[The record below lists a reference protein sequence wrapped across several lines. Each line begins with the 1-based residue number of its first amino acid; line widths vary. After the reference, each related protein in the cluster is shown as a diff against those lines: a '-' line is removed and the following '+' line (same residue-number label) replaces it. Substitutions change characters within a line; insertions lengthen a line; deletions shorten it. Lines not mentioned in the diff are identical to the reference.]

1 MIQTNSAQRRKL
13 EQLTASALDEY
24 QCERFNQ
31 LLQDILPEN
40 SFYSNKLARCP
51 HSISTLQQLGEFPYT
66 FKDELLGSGGSDF
79 AANLTYPLAKY
90 VRFHRT
96 SGTRGRPLVV
106 LDTSDDWQWF
116 TNSWQYVLDAANV
129 QPDDRVMLAFSFG
142 PFIGFWSANDAAVDR
157 GCLVI
162 PGGGMSTLQ
171 RVELIRSS
179 MTTIVC
185 CTPSYAMRMAEVA
198 EENAV
203 DLRETSVKAIIV
215 AGEPG
220 GSVPAIKERIENS
233 WGARVVDH
241 AGASEIGPWGYAN
254 PSGTGLHVIESE
266 FIAEFL
272 SVATGEPAT
281 EGELSELVLTA
292 LGRSGC
298 PVIRYRTSDLVRPL
312 WDHDQESRF
321 VFLDGGVLGRT
332 DDMMII
338 RGVNI
343 YPSAIEHIL
352 RGFPEVVEYQMTVC
366 KEGEMDSLSIEI
378 EDRLEQPD
386 RVAEELQLR
395 LALRVD
401 VRCVPLGSLPRY
413 EAKSRRFVDLRRS

>member
-1 MIQTNSAQRRKL
+1 
-13 EQLTASALDEY
+13 
-24 QCERFNQ
+24 
-31 LLQDILPEN
+31 
-40 SFYSNKLARCP
+40 
-51 HSISTLQQLGEFPYT
+51 
-66 FKDELLGSGGSDF
+66 
-79 AANLTYPLAKY
+79 
-90 VRFHRT
+90 
-96 SGTRGRPLVV
+96 
-106 LDTSDDWQWF
+106 
-116 TNSWQYVLDAANV
+116 
-129 QPDDRVMLAFSFG
+129 
-142 PFIGFWSANDAAVDR
+142 
-157 GCLVI
+157 
-162 PGGGMSTLQ
+162 
-171 RVELIRSS
+171 

-254 PSGTGLHVIESE
+254 PNGTGLHVIESE

-272 SVATGEPAT
+272 SVGTGEPAT

-378 EDRLEQPD
+378 EDRLEQPE
-386 RVAEELQLR
+386 RVAEELRLR

-401 VRCVPLGSLPRY
+401 VGCVAMGSLPRY